1 MASQHGRL
9 QSGVIVTHPNRD
21 KAVVQSTRAIV
32 VLLLLVSVGLIG
44 LITGAGWG
52 VLEGAA
58 PVEIGYMIVYLVL
71 AFLAARWNR
80 GALPVAA
87 ALAVFLLIF
96 AAVAASGW
104 FQREKRGYAEPSL
117 NSDLLG
123 LLTLLVSPVQILLIV
138 FAMRG
143 LAQGWNVEVEQRF
156 DEPEERSASES
167 KYIRTVRPG
176 TSSESRPA

>member
-1 MASQHGRL
+1 MATQGGRP
-9 QSGVIVTHPNRD
+9 QTGVIVTHPNRD
-21 KAVVQSTRAIV
+21 KPVVQSTRAVV
-32 VLLLLVSVGLIG
+32 VLLLVVSAGLIG

-52 VLEGAA
+52 VLEGAS
-58 PVEIGYMIVYLVL
+58 PIEIGYMVVYLLL

-87 ALAVFLLIF
+87 GLAVFLLIF

-123 LLTLLVSPVQILLIV
+123 LLTLLLIPLQILLVV

-143 LAQGWNVEVEQRF
+143 LSQGWNVEVEQRF

-167 KYIRTVRPG
+167 KYVRTVRPG
-176 TSSESRPA
+176 TS